1 MGPTYNGHMDVVYSI
16 GGIGDWLS
24 YHAQHHSQRE
34 ALVVD
39 DQRWNYGEL
48 DDRCNRMANVLGAR
62 GVGKGD
68 RVALLLLNGNAFIET
83 LFACAKLGA
92 IAVPINF
99 RLSPAEVGF
108 ILDDCG
114 AQVLVYHTCLAP
126 RVEPIRQTTALVH
139 GLYVGGDGTPMAG
152 DEDYETTLAH
162 VDTPLPAVPVTPD
175 DPHLIMYTSGTTG
188 RPKGALLNH
197 GNTTWNAFNLL
208 LSEAGLSTRDVVLTV
223 APLFHIGG
231 LNVHTL
237 PALYKGAKV
246 VLHPHFDPAETLRL
260 VEREHV
266 TTLFLVPAMWLAI
279 SQLPDIDHYDLS
291 SLRVLMSGGAPCPIT
306 VIEFFQ
312 KRGFRFL
319 EGFGMTETAPI
330 ACVLDSHDTLGK
342 NGSGGKPVTHV
353 PMRIVDAEDQDVGH
367 GEAGELILRGPNVF
381 VGYWNLPEATAE
393 AFRGGWFHSGDLARQ
408 DEEGFFYIVDRIKDM
423 LISGGENVYPAE
435 VEQVLYRHPSVR
447 EAAVI
452 GVPDSKYGEV
462 PLLVVVLKE
471 GTQLTLEEMSTY
483 CEGKLAHFKIPKYLV
498 KLEALPHTATGKLI
512 KTKLRED
519 YKDIQIRL
527 NKDS

>member
-1 MGPTYNGHMDVVYSI
+1 MGQTYNGHIDVVHAI

-34 ALVVD
+34 ALVVGD
-39 DQRWNYGEL
+39 RRWNYGEL
-48 DDRCNRMANVLGAR
+48 DDRCNRMANVLVAR
-62 GVGKGD
+62 GVSKGD
-68 RVALLLLNGNAFIET
+68 RVALLLLNSNAFIET

-108 ILDDCG
+108 ILNDCG
-114 AQVLVYHTCLAP
+114 AQVLVYHTCFSSL
-126 RVEPIRQTTALVH
+126 VEPIRQTTVLAH
-139 GLYVGGDGTPMAG
+139 GLYVSGDGTPMAG
-152 DEDYETTLAH
+152 DEDYEATLAH
-162 VDTPLPAVPVTPD
+162 VNAPLPAVPVTQD

-188 RPKGALLNH
+188 RPKGALLSH

-246 VLHPHFDPAETLRL
+246 VLHPRFDPAETLQL
-260 VEREHV
+260 VERECV

-312 KRGFRFL
+312 QRGLRFL

-330 ACVLDSHDTLGK
+330 ACVLDSRDTLGK
-342 NGSGGKPVTHV
+342 NGSVGKPVTHV
-353 PMRIVDAEDQDVGH
+353 QMRIVDAEDQDVGH
-367 GEAGELILRGPNVF
+367 GKTGELTLRGPNVF

-408 DEEGFFYIVDRIKDM
+408 DEEGFFYIIDRIKDM
-423 LISGGENVYPAE
+423 INASGFKIYPRRIEEAIYGHEAVEE
-435 VEQVLYRHPSVR
+435 VT
-447 EAAVI
+447 VI
-452 GVPDSKYGEV
+452 GVADEYRGEA
-462 PLLVVVLKE
+462 PAA
-471 GTQLTLEEMSTY
+471 Y
-483 CEGKLAHFKIPKYLV
+483 I
-498 KLEALPHTATGKLI
+498 
-512 KTKLRED
+512 KLREGHSATTE
-519 YKDIQIRL
+519 DILSFLEQKISKIEMPRDIEFRDEL
-527 NKDS
+527 PKTMIGKLSKKELREERESD